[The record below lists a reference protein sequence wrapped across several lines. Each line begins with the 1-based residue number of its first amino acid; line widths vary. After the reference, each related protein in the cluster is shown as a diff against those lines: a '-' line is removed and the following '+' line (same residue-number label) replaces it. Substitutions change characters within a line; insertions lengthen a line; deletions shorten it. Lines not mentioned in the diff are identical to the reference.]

1 MKEEQ
6 IKKEL
11 DKAVGTLN
19 AENIEVTAQ
28 DKEMIS
34 KIIQKYKD
42 YAGEEAIDS
51 LLYNIQAGLKIM
63 EEEKRHGRTK

>member
-1 MKEEQ
+1 MNNEQ
-6 IKKEL
+6 LKKEL
-11 DKAVGTLN
+11 EKAAGTLN
-19 AENIEVTAQ
+19 AENIEVTEK

-34 KIIQKYKD
+34 KIIQKYQD

-63 EEEKRHGRTK
+63 EEEKENERTK